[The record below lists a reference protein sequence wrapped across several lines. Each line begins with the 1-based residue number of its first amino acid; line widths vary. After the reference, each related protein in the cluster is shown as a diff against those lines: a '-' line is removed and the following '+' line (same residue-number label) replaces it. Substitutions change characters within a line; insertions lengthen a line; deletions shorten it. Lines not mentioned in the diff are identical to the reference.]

1 MFGAG
6 VKSVSETFISSGK
19 TATKAGVA
27 TAMAGETATVGATAG
42 GEAAAGGAV
51 AGEAAAGGAVAGEA
65 AVGGGAVAGGLG
77 ISATGV
83 GVIIGVL
90 MLIVGALVLI
100 AGLIKMSFKNEY
112 SGYMKGMLKLLDVIF
127 NLALKPIAD
136 VIGMFL
142 LPVLK
147 LLLPI
152 LIKMNKK
159 AGKILGDIKMP
170 ENFDDTLDYLYD
182 FINIFLTL

>member
-1 MFGAG
+1 
-6 VKSVSETFISSGK
+6 
-19 TATKAGVA
+19 
-27 TAMAGETATVGATAG
+27 
-42 GEAAAGGAV
+42 
-51 AGEAAAGGAVAGEA
+51 
-65 AVGGGAVAGGLG
+65 
-77 ISATGV
+77 
-83 GVIIGVL
+83 

-170 ENFDDTLDYLYD
+170 ENFENYFFCSIIVQCFPVDTCGTFSDSCFKMYPLRSFYSVS
-182 FINIFLTL
+182 FIWWYN